1 MEKLESL
8 VVRLEKAVSQLESG
22 RGGGAGSP
30 PGGAGDTADA
40 VDSVSYKDYNDWIQ
54 AYVTPF
60 VELSNKLGM
69 FKGSSEWAADK
80 QLIRAILSAK

>member
-8 VVRLEKAVSQLESG
+8 VVRLEKAVSQLEAG
-22 RGGGAGSP
+22 RGGAGSP

-60 VELSNKLGM
+60 VELSNKLGWY
-69 FKGSSEWAADK
+69 S
-80 QLIRAILSAK
+80 

>member
-22 RGGGAGSP
+22 RGAGSP
-30 PGGAGDTADA
+30 PGGSGDTADA

-60 VELSNKLGM
+60 IELSNKLGWY
-69 FKGSSEWAADK
+69 FFIGKTHPT
-80 QLIRAILSAK
+80 LL

>member
-1 MEKLESL
+1 MFLKSDYSRMEKLESL

-22 RGGGAGSP
+22 RGAGSP
-30 PGGAGDTADA
+30 PGGSGDTADA

-60 VELSNKLGM
+60 IELSNKLGWH
-69 FKGSSEWAADK
+69 FFIGKTHPALF
-80 QLIRAILSAK
+80 Q

>member
-22 RGGGAGSP
+22 RGAGSP

-60 VELSNKLGM
+60 IELSNKLGW
-69 FKGSSEWAADK
+69 FFLEDAPHF
-80 QLIRAILSAK
+80 INF

>member
-1 MEKLESL
+1 MFLMPLYSRMEKLESL

-22 RGGGAGSP
+22 RGAGSP
-30 PGGAGDTADA
+30 PGGSGDTADA

-60 VELSNKLGM
+60 IELSNKLG
-69 FKGSSEWAADK
+69 
-80 QLIRAILSAK
+80 

>member
-22 RGGGAGSP
+22 RGAGSP
-30 PGGAGDTADA
+30 PGGSGDTADA

-60 VELSNKLGM
+60 IELSNKLGK
-69 FKGSSEWAADK
+69 FFSEIIDSVS
-80 QLIRAILSAK
+80 LFIFIIFRR

>member
-22 RGGGAGSP
+22 RGAGSP

-60 VELSNKLGM
+60 IELSNKLGW
-69 FKGSSEWAADK
+69 FFLKTHPTL
-80 QLIRAILSAK
+80 LIFRRWYC